1 MGLFQAFNISA
12 SGMTAERFRTD
23 IIAQNIAN
31 VNTTSTKE
39 GTPYRRKIVTFS
51 EKNVTPFS
59 QIYSSSKKAA
69 VGNGVKVSSVTSDY
83 STDFI
88 KEYDPSNPDADA
100 DGCGISLSLNK
111 KSDGYKTYGEDL
123 SAKKNVIL
131 ADITDIIG
139 DYTMEQYNTDKSA
152 VHDKILKTLQKK
164 FGADYIV
171 DVNIVSSLT
180 Q

>member
-1 MGLFQAFNISA
+1 MAIHIILFVAYHFH
-12 SGMTAERFRTD
+12 
-23 IIAQNIAN
+23 
-31 VNTTSTKE
+31 STKM
-39 GTPYRRKIVTFS
+39 
-51 EKNVTPFS
+51 
-59 QIYSSSKKAA
+59 
-69 VGNGVKVSSVTSDY
+69 
-83 STDFI
+83 
-88 KEYDPSNPDADA
+88 
-100 DGCGISLSLNK
+100 
-111 KSDGYKTYGEDL
+111 SDGYRPTVRICPPRKI
-123 SAKKNVIL
+123 VIL

>member
-1 MGLFQAFNISA
+1 MWHI
-12 SGMTAERFRTD
+12 
-23 IIAQNIAN
+23 
-31 VNTTSTKE
+31 
-39 GTPYRRKIVTFS
+39 TF
-51 EKNVTPFS
+51 T
-59 QIYSSSKKAA
+59 QQ
-69 VGNGVKVSSVTSDY
+69 
-83 STDFI
+83 
-88 KEYDPSNPDADA
+88 
-100 DGCGISLSLNK
+100 

>member
-1 MGLFQAFNISA
+1 MINSTAFDYVNVLTKAADASYQREAILANNISNVDTPGYKRKDLNFEGVL
-12 SGMTAERFRTD
+12 SQELGRCKHQSLDKKISELDTSKLT
-23 IIAQNIAN
+23 AN
-31 VNTTSTKE
+31 VYTDHSNYSYRMDGNTH
-39 GTPYRRKIVTFS
+39 YLV
-51 EKNVTPFS
+51 
-59 QIYSSSKKAA
+59 
-69 VGNGVKVSSVTSDY
+69 
-83 STDFI
+83 
-88 KEYDPSNPDADA
+88 
-100 DGCGISLSLNK
+100 CGISLSLNK